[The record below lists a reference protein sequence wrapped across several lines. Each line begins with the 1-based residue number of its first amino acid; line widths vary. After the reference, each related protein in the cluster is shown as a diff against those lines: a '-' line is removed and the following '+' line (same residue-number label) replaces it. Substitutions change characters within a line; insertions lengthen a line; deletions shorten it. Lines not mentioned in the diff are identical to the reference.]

1 MSDYI
6 YNLYDGLLK
15 AGWRMNDIDEMDIL
29 GYLHLR
35 AWAIRKEKEPKKR
48 YIDEIWQQPGKAA
61 VTVR

>member
-1 MSDYI
+1 M
-6 YNLYDGLLK
+6 
-15 AGWRMNDIDEMDIL
+15 MDIDEMDIL

-35 AWAIRKEKEPKKR
+35 AWAIKKEKEPKKR